1 MDVDIGLNAGHL
13 VQMMVA
19 LLMVIMTIMVA
30 AWLMRRING
39 GQSRLEGEFRVVSGL
54 SLGAR
59 ERIVLVQVGDKQ
71 LLIGVAPGRVQTL
84 YVLDEPILTDDKVRA
99 LTNADGVTPANS
111 PFARTLR
118 SLVQRGQ

>member
-19 LLMVIMTIMVA
+19 LLMVVVA
-30 AWLMRRING
+30 IVTAGFLIRRIHG
-39 GQSRLEGEFRVVSGL
+39 VSSRLGNEFRIISGI
-54 SLGAR
+54 SLGAK
-59 ERIVLVQVGDKQ
+59 ERMVLVQVGDKQ

-84 YVLDEPILTDDKVRA
+84 YVLEEPILTGVQERQ
-99 LTNADGVTPANS
+99 TNTTQEPLSADT

-118 SLVQRGQ
+118 SLSQRER

>member
-13 VQMMVA
+13 AQMMVA